1 MSEVKSYK
9 SKDSYVKQHVIQQ
22 IENLKSDIQNLIDKK
37 KSLKNKEEITECL
50 ETKQRKMEQLKS
62 LNNKLKDI
70 IKQERYEI
78 QKQNEIIMVSKAID
92 TLEFTGAKKRN
103 NYKALDKAKEDKA
116 QRDQVKMQFFE
127 YKEIE
132 KKYFECDCS
141 KLPSYLFLSKN
152 ILKSYGLCPH
162 LDLDLE
168 NPIDKESIYNQRL
181 EWLMSQKDKG
191 KMLFDLYEDLIQEH
205 NLNKL
210 QLEKTNIENHISEFI
225 NSNFTKSQFEYFN
238 NAIGFLEEY
247 LNCHIKTKRIKERF
261 KMMINDLSIL
271 YSETNF
277 EIHTYLSIRFDIPIV
292 VNIMENKN
300 THKNPLE
307 LALMIEK
314 FSKYLED
321 YRNAIENLENK
332 KKYVI
337 NTLKNLKMDLYYYLT
352 DKQAFLKKENIIE
365 SKRSNV
371 TQTGK
376 YFKKWSSLTQNE
388 KLERLSCFATYYID
402 KNLIESKI
410 IDQSKREEYINSLD
424 TILLNSFK
432 NKTLTYKNLSWNTK
446 RGIIEKIKTLN
457 QSNNTNGIVFTLQ
470 NTNENETQNSNS
482 NETSNTKVQ
491 DKKKI
496 SSKSIINKESEKI
509 INEQLLYFIV
519 KRIQNGVENITDED
533 KENCLNK
540 LKTKLKIKKISTN
553 DKKQI
558 LDKYTEIFDVVKQN
572 T

>member
-22 IENLKSDIQNLIDKK
+22 IDNLKSDIQNLIDKK
-37 KSLKNKEEITECL
+37 KSLKSKEEIQECL
-50 ETKQRKMEQLKS
+50 EMKQKKMDQLKI

-103 NYKALDKAKEDKA
+103 GHKALDKAKEEKA
-116 QRDQVKMQFFE
+116 QRDQVKMQFLE
-127 YKEIE
+127 YKEME

-168 NPIDKESIYNQRL
+168 NPIDKDILYNKRL
-181 EWLMSQKDKG
+181 DWLTSQTDQG
-191 KMLFDLYEDLIQEH
+191 KILFDLHKDLIQE
-205 NLNKL
+205 NDLNKL
-210 QLEKTNIENHISEFI
+210 QLQKTHIENDISKFI
-225 NSNFTKSQFEYFN
+225 DDNFTKSQYYYFE
-238 NAIGFLEEY
+238 NAINFLQEY

-261 KMMINDLSIL
+261 KLMINDLSIL
-271 YSETNF
+271 FSETSF

-300 THKNPLE
+300 TKNPLE
-307 LALMIEK
+307 LSLMTEK

-321 YRNAIENLENK
+321 YRNTIENIQNK
-332 KKYVI
+332 KKYII

-371 TQTGK
+371 IQNGK
-376 YFKKWSSLTQNE
+376 YFKKWSSLTQTE
-388 KLERLSCFATYYID
+388 KLERLTCFAIYYID
-402 KNLIESKI
+402 KNLIENKI
-410 IDQSKREEYINSLD
+410 IDQSKRQEYINLLD
-424 TILLNSFK
+424 NLLLDGFK
-432 NKTLTYKNLSWNTK
+432 TKILTYKNLSWNIK
-446 RGIIEKIKTLN
+446 RGIVENIKTLKQEN
-457 QSNNTNGIVFTLQ
+457 LDDKIVFTLQ
-470 NTNENETQNSNS
+470 NTNENQDLNSNQTS
-482 NETSNTKVQ
+482 SNTKVQ

-509 INEQLLYFIV
+509 INEQLLYFII
-519 KRIQNGVENITDED
+519 KRIQSGVENITDED

-558 LDKYTEIFDVVKQN
+558 FDKYTEIFNLVKQN

>member
-22 IENLKSDIQNLIDKK
+22 IDNLKSDIQNLIDKK
-37 KSLKNKEEITECL
+37 KSLKSKEEIQECL
-50 ETKQRKMEQLKS
+50 EMKQKKMDQLKI

-103 NYKALDKAKEDKA
+103 DHKALDKAKEEKA
-116 QRDQVKMQFFE
+116 QRDQIKMQFFE

-162 LDLDLE
+162 LDLDLQ
-168 NPIDKESIYNQRL
+168 NPIDKDILYNKRL
-181 EWLMSQKDKG
+181 DWLTSQTDQG
-191 KMLFDLYEDLIQEH
+191 KILFDLHKDLIQE
-205 NLNKL
+205 NDFNKL
-210 QLEKTNIENHISEFI
+210 QLQKTCIENDISKFI
-225 NSNFTKSQFEYFN
+225 DDNFTKSQYDYFE
-238 NAIGFLEEY
+238 NAINFLQEY

-261 KMMINDLSIL
+261 KLMINDLSIL
-271 YSETNF
+271 FSETSF

-300 THKNPLE
+300 TKNPLE
-307 LALMIEK
+307 LSLMTEQ
-314 FSKYLED
+314 FSKYLQE
-321 YRNAIENLENK
+321 YSKTIENIQNK
-332 KKYVI
+332 KKYII

-352 DKQAFLKKENIIE
+352 DKEAFLKKENIIE

-371 TQTGK
+371 IQNGK
-376 YFKKWSSLTQNE
+376 YFKKWSSLTQTE
-388 KLERLSCFATYYID
+388 KLERLTCFAIYYID
-402 KNLIESKI
+402 KNLIENKI
-410 IDQSKREEYINSLD
+410 IDKSKRQEYIDLLD
-424 TILLNSFK
+424 NLLLDGFK
-432 NKTLTYKNLSWNTK
+432 TKILTYKNLSWNIK
-446 RGIIEKIKTLN
+446 RGIVENIKTLKQEN
-457 QSNNTNGIVFTLQ
+457 LDNKIVFTLK
-470 NTNENETQNSNS
+470 NTNDNQDLNSNQTS
-482 NETSNTKVQ
+482 SNTKLQ

-519 KRIQNGVENITDED
+519 KRIQNGLQNITDED

-558 LDKYTEIFDVVKQN
+558 LEKYIEIFNLVKQN

>member
-22 IENLKSDIQNLIDKK
+22 IDNLKSDIQNLIDKK
-37 KSLKNKEEITECL
+37 KSLKSKEEIQECL
-50 ETKQRKMEQLKS
+50 EMKQKKMDQLKI

-103 NYKALDKAKEDKA
+103 GHKALDKAKEEKA
-116 QRDQVKMQFFE
+116 QRDQVKMQFLE
-127 YKEIE
+127 YKEME

-168 NPIDKESIYNQRL
+168 NPIDKDILYNKRL
-181 EWLMSQKDKG
+181 DWLTSQTDQG
-191 KMLFDLYEDLIQEH
+191 KILFDLHKDLIQE
-205 NLNKL
+205 NDLNKL
-210 QLEKTNIENHISEFI
+210 QLQKTHIENDISKFI
-225 NSNFTKSQFEYFN
+225 DDNFTKSQYYYFE
-238 NAIGFLEEY
+238 NAINFLQEY

-261 KMMINDLSIL
+261 KLMINDLSIL
-271 YSETNF
+271 FSETSF

-300 THKNPLE
+300 TKNPLE
-307 LALMIEK
+307 LSLMTEK

-321 YRNAIENLENK
+321 YRNTIENIQNK
-332 KKYVI
+332 KKYII

-371 TQTGK
+371 IQNGK
-376 YFKKWSSLTQNE
+376 YFKKWSSLTQTE
-388 KLERLSCFATYYID
+388 KLERLTCFAIYYID
-402 KNLIESKI
+402 KNLIENKI
-410 IDQSKREEYINSLD
+410 IDQSKRQEYINLLD
-424 TILLNSFK
+424 NLLLDGFK
-432 NKTLTYKNLSWNTK
+432 TKILTYKNLSWNIK
-446 RGIIEKIKTLN
+446 RGIVENIKTLKQEN
-457 QSNNTNGIVFTLQ
+457 LDDKIVFTLQ
-470 NTNENETQNSNS
+470 NTNENQDLNSNQTS
-482 NETSNTKVQ
+482 SNTKVQ

-509 INEQLLYFIV
+509 INEQLLYFII
-519 KRIQNGVENITDED
+519 KRIQSGVENITDED
-533 KENCLNK
+533 KENYLNK

-558 LDKYTEIFDVVKQN
+558 FDKYTEIFNLVKQN